1 MNPSWTFTT
10 AVTHGQN
17 WEGIYLNKQEPK
29 QIVFFLDK
37 NVKKVGLL

>member
-29 QIVFFLDK
+29 QIVFFVAAK
-37 NVKKVGLL
+37 NDTKQE